1 MSPMTF
7 SRLFVVFCITFVGF
21 SHLVFSQKA
30 DSLKSESIIIVRD
43 FEPIIKTDVRKLD
56 VNPVIQEVKLP
67 PPNFKYTT
75 VPFADTASYMPE
87 KINAAKLKGEPLDK
101 LYRAYVTA
109 GVGNYLNHTLQAK
122 VSSLRD
128 RKQRWGFNLE
138 HFGSDGGIADN
149 PYNGFSSQLAD
160 GYFKRIFRA
169 HIFSASAGYS
179 RDRIYRYGFETNGI
193 DFDLENI
200 RREDIAQTYH
210 HGYGAV
216 SVQSFFADSSD
227 INYTL
232 DLKFHHVSNEDG
244 RTRETGAL
252 FRSQFDRFFDAHQGI
267 VSFDA
272 DYNAPSS
279 SSQFYDSIGNYQ
291 SNMILKLGLDVV
303 LSISKFRINA
313 GLKMA
318 LESQNDNQMY
328 LYPNIEM
335 SYRALRKVIVPY
347 AGIRGDL
354 KRRSFN
360 TTRLEN
366 PFVEDFVELRN
377 ENTVY
382 NAFIGVR
389 GAYSS
394 TVSYDVRA
402 SRKRIENFGLFTNI
416 YGIQPDGFKILP
428 LPISNTFQVSYDNLN
443 LVYLSGELTF
453 HQVKEWDINFLAEY
467 YSYDFDN
474 TPEAWHLPDFKTSI
488 QGKYN
493 LNDLFYFTGSI
504 NFWSTRY
511 AKTLN
516 PEDTRLAFNE
526 YGRQLDAVIDLNLG
540 AEYIYSKRASI
551 YLNINNITAQN
562 YQLWNRYPVQGINV
576 LLGFTYG
583 FWSR

>member
-1 MSPMTF
+1 MSTINFTRLSLVCFLAF
-7 SRLFVVFCITFVGF
+7 SGVSNNGF
-21 SHLVFSQKA
+21 AQQA

-56 VNPVIQEVKLP
+56 INPVIQEVKLP

-75 VPFADTASYMPE
+75 VPFADTVSFVPE
-87 KINAAKLKGEPLDK
+87 RINPAKLKGEPLDK

-109 GVGNYLNHTLQAK
+109 GVGNFLNHTLQAK
-122 VSSLRD
+122 VSSIRD
-128 RKQRWGFNLE
+128 RKQRWGLNVE
-138 HFGSDGGIADN
+138 HFGSDGGITDV

-160 GYFKRIFRA
+160 GFYKRIFRA
-169 HIFSASAGYS
+169 HILSASAGYT
-179 RDRIYRYGFETNGI
+179 RDRVYRYGFESNNVG
-193 DFDLENI
+193 FDPELIE
-200 RREDIAQTYH
+200 REDIAQTYNQ
-210 HGYGAV
+210 GYGAV
-216 SVQSFFADSSD
+216 SIQSFFADSSD
-227 INYTL
+227 INYKL
-232 DLKFHHVSNEDG
+232 DLKFHHVTNEDG
-244 RTRETGAL
+244 GTRETGAL
-252 FRSQFDRFFDAHQGI
+252 FSSRFDRFFDAHQGI

-279 SSQFYDSIGNYQ
+279 SSAFYDSLGNYQ
-291 SNMILKLGLDVV
+291 SNMILRLGLDVV
-303 LSISKFRINA
+303 LNISKFRINA

-328 LYPNIEM
+328 LYPNIEL
-335 SYRALRKVIVPY
+335 SYRALRKVIIPY

-354 KRRSFN
+354 RRRSFN

-366 PFVEDFVELRN
+366 PFIEDFVELRN

-382 NAFIGVR
+382 NAFVGVR

-394 TVSYDVRA
+394 TISYDVRA
-402 SRKRIENFGLFTNI
+402 SRQRIENFGLFTNI
-416 YGIQPDGFKILP
+416 YGVQPNGYNILV
-428 LPISNTFQVSYDNLN
+428 LPISNTFQVIYDDLN
-443 LVYLSGELTF
+443 LICLTGELTF
-453 HQVKEWDINFLAEY
+453 HQVKQWDITFMAEY
-467 YSYDFDN
+467 FSYDFDN
-474 TPEAWHLPDFKTSI
+474 TPEAWHLPDFKTSLK
-488 QGKYN
+488 GKYN
-493 LNDLFYFTGSI
+493 LNDLFYFTGSV

-516 PEDTRLAFNE
+516 QEDPQLAFNE